1 MTTKTVRMKAS
12 EITKDWRV
20 VDAAGRPLGRVAS
33 EVAALLR
40 GKHKPTFEPHLDGG
54 DFVIV
59 INASQVRLSG
69 RKAEQMVY
77 YRHSGYP
84 GGLKSRGFAEQLE
97 RHPTRVIEQAVW
109 GMLPDGPLGKK
120 MLRHLK
126 VYGGPKH
133 PHEAQVTGSARASE
147 ARKAALAETLT
158 RERKPRRLRPLP
170 APQLPTLL
178 QEFPEAQAAIAAP
191 PPKPRRPAVET
202 TLPGDGSAAGAD
214 AALEPEPVL
223 EAANDPVEPPV
234 SAAPRRS
241 RKKADPAA
249 AGDESAATESVALA
263 EAADMAEAGLSE
275 TTAPTP
281 RPRRRATRTEE

>member
-1 MTTKTVRMKAS
+1 MTTKTVRLKAS

-59 INASQVRLSG
+59 INASHVRLSG
-69 RKAEQMVY
+69 RKAEQMIY
-77 YRHSGYP
+77 YRHSGFP

-97 RHPTRVIEQAVW
+97 RYPARVIEQAVW

-147 ARKAALAETLT
+147 ARQAALAETLT
-158 RERKPRRLRPLP
+158 QERKPRRLRPLP

-178 QEFPEAQAAIAAP
+178 QEFPEAEAAISAP
-191 PPKPRRPAVET
+191 PPKPRRAAVET
-202 TLPGDGSAAGAD
+202 TLPADGSAAGAA
-214 AALEPEPVL
+214 AALEPEGVF
-223 EAANDPVEPPV
+223 EAAREPVAQAP
-234 SAAPRRS
+234 AAPRRS
-241 RKKADPAA
+241 RKKADQAG
-249 AGDESAATESVALA
+249 AGDESAATEAAAAA
-263 EAADMAEAGLSE
+263 EAADIAEPGVSE
-275 TTAPTP
+275 ATEPTP
-281 RPRRRATRTEE
+281 RPRRRASKTEE